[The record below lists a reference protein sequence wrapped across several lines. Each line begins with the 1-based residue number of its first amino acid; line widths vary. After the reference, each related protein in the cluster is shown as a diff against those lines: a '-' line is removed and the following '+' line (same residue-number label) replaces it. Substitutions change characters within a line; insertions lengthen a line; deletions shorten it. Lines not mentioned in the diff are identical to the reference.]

1 MDLVF
6 ITLCEMSRYQNTTRS
21 GSGKVGELGARY
33 LLIII
38 AYYAYLLIAYFD
50 PPPGIFPVQTP
61 WPWPWLR
68 LAPWSDTGGEGS
80 RNKQISRNGPSFH
93 NF

>member
-50 PPPGIFPVQTP
+50 PPPVSSQYKRPGPGP
-61 WPWPWLR
+61 GSGWLPG
-68 LAPWSDTGGEGS
+68 AIPEG
-80 RNKQISRNGPSFH
+80 RGVEISR
-93 NF
+93 